1 MESHFDL
8 LHANPRLAFLVVS
21 EMTTNPERLSSL
33 KRNLQAIAPF
43 ESIAHLEKKLK
54 VEIAKGRV
62 RNMKLFDIVMTAA
75 SMNVMLFLARPIVST
90 ALNLSADDF
99 AQLVEHRRKEHV
111 EVVLRSLRP

>member
-1 MESHFDL
+1 
-8 LHANPRLAFLVVS
+8 
-21 EMTTNPERLSSL
+21 
-33 KRNLQAIAPF
+33 
-43 ESIAHLEKKLK
+43 
-54 VEIAKGRV
+54 
-62 RNMKLFDIVMTAA
+62 MKLFDIVMTAA